1 MEDILELKE
10 TQRASAVLNPK
21 LEAYEHRMALSK
33 KAKEARETLERCPP
47 PAKLLLKRFSKTQRE
62 EGVCISGVLK
72 RANED
77 TYTFM
82 IVKMEDIYDI
92 HYYIRT
98 TPDTLNQ
105 LVKTYWGQMIHVRIR
120 PQINSDNQFE
130 YELMEVN

>member
-10 TQRASAVLNPK
+10 KKRAMAVLNPHVEK
-21 LEAYEHRMALSK
+21 YEHITELSK

-47 PAKLLLKRFSKTQRE
+47 PAKLLLKRYSKTEQE
-62 EGVCISGVLK
+62 EGISISGVLK

-82 IVKMEDIYDI
+82 VVKMEGVYDI
-92 HYYIRT
+92 HYHIRT

-105 LVKTYWGQMIHVRIR
+105 LVKNYWGETINVRIR

-130 YELMEVN
+130 YELMAVN